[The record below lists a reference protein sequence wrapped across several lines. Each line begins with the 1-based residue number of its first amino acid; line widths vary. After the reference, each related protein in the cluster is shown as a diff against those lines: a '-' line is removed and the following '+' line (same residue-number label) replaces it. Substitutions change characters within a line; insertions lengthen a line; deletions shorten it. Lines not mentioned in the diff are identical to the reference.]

1 MKRLKEMK
9 KDQKGFTLVE
19 LIVVLVIL
27 AILAAML
34 VPALLGYIDRA
45 KEGKYEE
52 EVHSIY
58 TALQVIY
65 DEAYAKGTTSMNIG
79 VGDNDELNKM
89 IAPAKVTA
97 IDNVNSKKVDGSAAV
112 ALDPK
117 KKEDYTVKSFKVTF
131 NSQDGSTTGIT
142 GELSGG
148 AVTVTLNTSGS

>member
-1 MKRLKEMK
+1 MMKRLKEMK

-65 DEAYAKGTTSMNIG
+65 DEAYAKGTTNINIG
-79 VGDNDELNKM
+79 LGDNDELNKM

-97 IDNVNSKKVDGSAAV
+97 IDNVNAKKVDGTVAV
-112 ALDPK
+112 DPK

-142 GELSGG
+142 GELNGG